1 MRVKA
6 LLARGIA
13 RVASARLANGRFLSD
28 SARTR
33 GGRTTPFGSYGG
45 LAPEVEAADLS
56 RDSLSKLGV
65 TGESPV
71 YEQFTE
77 ASTCDPSPPNPCPT
91 SKDEVHPPP
100 TPPPS
105 PACPRRRCR
114 RV

>member
-6 LLARGIA
+6 LLARG
-13 RVASARLANGRFLSD
+13 ARLAHGRFLSD
-28 SARTR
+28 VSRSR

-56 RDSLSKLGV
+56 RDSLGKLGV

-77 ASTCDPSPPNPCPT
+77 ARPCDPF
-91 SKDEVHPPP
+91 
-100 TPPPS
+100 
-105 PACPRRRCR
+105 
-114 RV
+114 

>member
-1 MRVKA
+1 M

-13 RVASARLANGRFLSD
+13 RVASARLSNGMARQFSD
-28 SARTR
+28 VSRSR

-65 TGESPV
+65 SSADSPV

-77 ASTCDPSPPNPCPT
+77 VNSLATHPR
-91 SKDEVHPPP
+91 PPP
-100 TPPPS
+100 APPARSRFSHLPPS
-105 PACPRRRCR
+105 PLTFPPLRSGRRA
-114 RV
+114 